1 KRRKRASTTGT
12 SRPSPR
18 ELGIMRKD
26 ETSASFLGSSSGI
39 HFVRTVYH
47 AFARRSADL
56 QQQQQQQEARAGH
69 ESLVPGEDDHLRT
82 GQGQAH
88 ALLWSTDELDLTNP
102 QLSFDQLV
110 QLSHQYF
117 QNWHPI
123 YPFIHAPHLLRA
135 LEQTSQAGIRSI
147 SRTDAVLIR
156 SVMSI
161 AAIDNRQAQG
171 GASLAAMAVAMPAEL
186 VFQTVHDAMNGLRD
200 LLDEPSSIPLLQA
213 AVSIQLFLTS
223 ILRLNAASRVGG
235 FVTRTAFH
243 LGLHRCPARY
253 SCFSQEDVVIR
264 RRLFWSIYCL
274 ERYLN
279 QALGVPLSIRDDDL
293 DVCYPGAERHT
304 PDNGGEVM
312 MGPTPDDQ
320 RLKLLRH
327 WAKFAR
333 LRGLISELRNKSI
346 MHSGENLVQAA
357 EVDRALLQWWN
368 EVYDDVYPLACDGE
382 PPEASCPLQPF
393 HSLLLVVSRHEAKI
407 ALHRP
412 LLAADNPTT
421 ADYKAAFLTCI
432 NSSRS
437 LLAAFHGYITAP
449 PGDNRPPLI
458 VASFTWTVWMSCL
471 ILIYAAWTRHFS
483 NEGALRYARIGIAVL
498 QNIARRERE
507 WPQTCIQAIEDL
519 CSALEHN
526 NKNSQH
532 HHHHRINSDLRVPQA
547 EDTYSTS
554 HQSTGDR
561 PDAIRI
567 AEDPIELHGEDASPR
582 PSRPSRSSSIAPES
596 WDNLPMPPPP
606 SFDPTAV
613 LSTPDLYNA
622 ASMVFGDLAGS
633 GFSYGLGGLGLGP
646 ESATAVPLSDPFLM
660 NEGWSVADGPWLLHG
675 DFNV

>member
-26 ETSASFLGSSSGI
+26 DTSASFLGSSSGI

-56 QQQQQQQEARAGH
+56 QQARASH

-88 ALLWSTDELDLTNP
+88 APLWTSDELDPTNP
-102 QLSFDQLV
+102 KLPFEDLV
-110 QLSHQYF
+110 QLSRHYF
-117 QNWHPI
+117 LNWHPI
-123 YPFIHAPHLLRA
+123 YPFIHAPHILRA
-135 LEQTSQAGIRSI
+135 MEQTSQGGLRSI

-156 SVMSI
+156 SIMSM
-161 AAIDNRQAQG
+161 AAIDSRQARA
-171 GASLAAMAVAMPAEL
+171 GAPVTVTVPAEL
-186 VFQTVHDAMNGLRD
+186 VFQTVHEAMNGLRD

-213 AVSIQLFLTS
+213 AFSIQLFLTS
-223 ILRLNAASRVGG
+223 ILRLNAASRIGG

-253 SCFSQEDVVIR
+253 SCFTAEDVATR

-274 ERYLN
+274 ERYLT

-293 DVCYPGAERHT
+293 DVCYPGAERHASDT
-304 PDNGGEVM
+304 EVVLSQ
-312 MGPTPDDQ
+312 PEDR

-327 WAKFAR
+327 LAKFAR

-346 MHSGENLVQAA
+346 MHSGENVVEAV
-357 EVDRALLQWWN
+357 EVSSALLQWWN
-368 EVYDDVYPLACDGE
+368 EVYDDVFPLESE
-382 PPEASCPLQPF
+382 PGQGQGQGHEAGLQPF

-412 LLAADNPTT
+412 LLAADNSTT
-421 ADYKAAFLTCI
+421 ADYKAAFHTCI

-437 LLAAFHGYITAP
+437 LLAALHAYISAP
-449 PGDNRPPLI
+449 PSDNRPPLV

-471 ILIYAAWTRHFS
+471 ILIYAAWTGHFS
-483 NEGALRYARIGIAVL
+483 NQGALRYARIGIAVL

-507 WPQTCIQAIEDL
+507 WPQTCIEAIEDL
-519 CSALEHN
+519 CSALERQER
-526 NKNSQH
+526 NS
-532 HHHHRINSDLRVPQA
+532 
-547 EDTYSTS
+547 TYATTG
-554 HQSTGDR
+554 STGNAARRPQPEIPSDC

-567 AEDPIELHGEDASPR
+567 AEDPITFPGHANNNHGDGNGNASPHSVR
-582 PSRPSRSSSIAPES
+582 NSMAQDS
-596 WDNLPMPPPP
+596 WENLPMSAPG
-606 SFDPTAV
+606 FDPTSV
-613 LSTPDLYNA
+613 LTTPDLYNA

-633 GFSYGLGGLGLGP
+633 GFSYGLGP
-646 ESATAVPLSDPFLM
+646 ESTAALPASDPFMM
-660 NEGWSVADGPWLLHG
+660 NEGWSVADGPWLIHG

>member
-1 KRRKRASTTGT
+1 
-12 SRPSPR
+12 
-18 ELGIMRKD
+18 MRKD
-26 ETSASFLGSSSGI
+26 DTSASFLGSSSGI

-56 QQQQQQQEARAGH
+56 QQQQQVRAGH

-88 ALLWSTDELDLTNP
+88 APLWSTDELDLTTP
-102 QLSFDQLV
+102 RLSFDQLV

-123 YPFIHAPHLLRA
+123 YPFIHAPHILRA
-135 LEQTSQAGIRSI
+135 LEQTSQEGIQSI

-161 AAIDNRQAQG
+161 AAIDTRQAQE
-171 GASLAAMAVAMPAEL
+171 GASAAPVAMPAEL

-223 ILRLNAASRVGG
+223 ILRLNAASRIGG

-253 SCFSQEDVVIR
+253 SCFSPEDGMIR

-312 MGPTPDDQ
+312 IGTTPDDQ

-327 WAKFAR
+327 LAKFAR

-346 MHSGENLVQAA
+346 MHSRENLVEAA
-357 EVDRALLQWWN
+357 AVDRALLQWWN

-382 PPEASCPLQPF
+382 PAEASSPLQPF
-393 HSLLLVVSRHEAKI
+393 HALLLVVSRHEAKI

-437 LLAAFHGYITAP
+437 LLAALHGYITAP

-519 CSALEHN
+519 CSALEN
-526 NKNSQH
+526 NNNH
-532 HHHHRINSDLRVPQA
+532 HHHHHNRTGSDLRVPQV
-547 EDTYSTS
+547 ESMYSTNNHNS
-554 HQSTGDR
+554 
-561 PDAIRI
+561 
-567 AEDPIELHGEDASPR
+567 SPR
-582 PSRPSRSSSIAPES
+582 PSSMAPEA

-606 SFDPTAV
+606 SIDPTAV

-633 GFSYGLGGLGLGP
+633 GFSYGMGGLGLGP
-646 ESATAVPLSDPFLM
+646 ESATAVPFQSDPFLM
-660 NEGWSVADGPWLLHG
+660 NEGWSVADGPWLLH
-675 DFNV
+675 